1 MLHYK
6 TQITTEN
13 LQALG
18 KVFPSLRIKKQTNNK
33 KKTFEKVVV
42 IPICIHELFAF
53 CIKVG

>member
-18 KVFPSLRIKKQTNNK
+18 KVFPSLHIKKQTNKQK
-33 KKTFEKVVV
+33 KPLKK
-42 IPICIHELFAF
+42 
-53 CIKVG
+53 